1 MTAADVIGKYLI
13 AEQDVPLYFLPGAAP
28 IGMVKKGLVIG
39 PVFSWIEDKG
49 KLYWAFD
56 YTIPGQAPSSYYAEH
71 KPSYWKLSATGAG
84 EPGGASGVTISPA
97 INIPTWAYWA
107 GAGVLAVLLLR
118 K

>member
-13 AEQDVPLYFLPGAAP
+13 AEKDVPVYAIPGGSP
-28 IGMVKKGLVIG
+28 IGMVQSGLVIG
-39 PVFSWIEDKG
+39 PVYSWIEQNN

-56 YTIPGQAPSSYYAEH
+56 YTIPGQAPGSYYAEH
-71 KPSYWKLSATGAG
+71 RPEFWKLSATGQ
-84 EPGGASGVTISPA
+84 GGSSNVSINPA
-97 INIPTWAYWA
+97 IKIPTWAYIA